1 MNCQGLIAEL
11 TEYLDGDLGA
21 DVRVE
26 LEQHLANCHN
36 CRIIVNTT
44 RKTIEIYC
52 NAEPAPLPEDV
63 RERLHDALV
72 KRLEH
77 HRPPKI

>member
-11 TEYLDGDLGA
+11 TEYLDGDLGS

-26 LEQHLANCHN
+26 LEQHLAKCEN
-36 CRIIVNTT
+36 CRIVVNTT
-44 RKTIEIYC
+44 RKTIEIFC
-52 NAEPAPLPEDV
+52 NSEPAPLPEDV

-77 HRPPKI
+77 NRPHKI

>member
-1 MNCQGLIAEL
+1 MNCRGLIVEL
-11 TEYLDGDLGA
+11 TEYLDGDLSA

-26 LEQHLANCHN
+26 LELHLAKCEN
-36 CRIIVNTT
+36 CRIVVNTT

-63 RERLHDALV
+63 RGRLHEALV
-72 KRLEH
+72 ARLSH
-77 HRPPKI
+77 HRPKP

>member
-1 MNCQGLIAEL
+1 LNCQGLIAEL

-21 DVRVE
+21 GIRVE
-26 LEQHLANCHN
+26 LEQHLAKCEN
-36 CRIIVNTT
+36 CRIVVNTT
-44 RKTIEIYC
+44 RKTIEIFC
-52 NAEPAPLPEDV
+52 NSEPAPLPEDV

-77 HRPPKI
+77 NRPHKI